1 LRFDARAFK
10 ISRHL
15 RRETTMTGKAIRVF
29 ATADIGDAALERL
42 RRRGYEVEVYT
53 EPTAPPQSL
62 IIEKI
67 KRGIDGLITTLRDP
81 IDEAVFA
88 AGGDRLRVVAQL
100 AVGVDN
106 IDRAAANRYRIPF
119 TNTPDVLTEATA
131 EFALFMLGA
140 VSRRLYSSEAEVRE
154 QRWSYWHP
162 YRPFLGDEVTGKTVA
177 VIGAGRIGKA
187 FAAKCIGLDMDILL
201 HARRSRDQRFVG
213 FADREMQLRF
223 EAGFSRHPHTVSY
236 VTFEEALARADYV
249 SLHVPL
255 VLPQQAAAPT
265 VHLIDRAAFVRMKP
279 TAYLINTARGA
290 VVDESALV
298 EALINGQIAGAAL
311 DVFAREPLPADSPLR
326 DERLKDRLR
335 LFHHFAS
342 GTRETRLSPDPDT
355 GMAGRCVQGLIDVIE
370 GNYGGD
376 PKRMPFVVNK
386 EAFE

>member
-1 LRFDARAFK
+1 MSGR
-10 ISRHL
+10 
-15 RRETTMTGKAIRVF
+15 AIRVF

-53 EPTAPPQSL
+53 APTAPPQSL

-67 KRGIDGLITTLRDP
+67 KSGIDGLITTLRDR

-88 AGGDRLRVVAQL
+88 AGRDHLRVVAQL

-106 IDRAAANRYRIPF
+106 IDRAAANRHRIPF

-154 QRWSYWHP
+154 QRWDYWHP

-201 HARRSRDQRFVG
+201 HARRSRDEAFVEM
-213 FADREMQLRF
+213 ADREMQLRF
-223 EAGFSRHPHTVSY
+223 AAGFARRRRRVSY
-236 VTFEEALARADYV
+236 VTFEEALERADYV

-255 VLPQQAAAPT
+255 VLPGQGSEPT
-265 VHLIDRAAFVRMKP
+265 LHLIDRAALGRMKP
-279 TAYLINTARGA
+279 TAYLINTARGP

-298 EALINGQIAGAAL
+298 EALINRQIAGAAL
-311 DVFAREPLPADSPLR
+311 DVFAREPLPADSRLR

-370 GNYGGD
+370 GHYGGD
-376 PKRMPFVVNK
+376 PRRMPFVVNK

>member
-1 LRFDARAFK
+1 M
-10 ISRHL
+10 
-15 RRETTMTGKAIRVF
+15 MTSKPIRIF
-29 ATADIGDAALERL
+29 ATADIGDAALDRL
-42 RRRGYEVEVYT
+42 RQRGYEVEVYA
-53 EPTAPPQSL
+53 ELEAPPQSL

-67 KRGIDGLITTLRDP
+67 KSGIDGLITTLRDR

-88 AGGDRLRVVAQL
+88 AGRDRLRVVAQL

-106 IDRAAANRYRIPF
+106 IDRAAANRCRIPF

-201 HARRSRDQRFVG
+201 HARRSRDKAFVA
-213 FADREMQLRF
+213 FTDREMQLRF
-223 EAGFSRHPHTVSY
+223 EAGFSRRRHTVSY

-255 VLPQQAAAPT
+255 VLPQQAAEPT

-326 DERLKDRLR
+326 DERLTDRLR

-342 GTRETRLSPDPDT
+342 GTRETRLSPDPDP
-355 GMAGRCVQGLIDVIE
+355 GMARRCG
-370 GNYGGD
+370 
-376 PKRMPFVVNK
+376 
-386 EAFE
+386 